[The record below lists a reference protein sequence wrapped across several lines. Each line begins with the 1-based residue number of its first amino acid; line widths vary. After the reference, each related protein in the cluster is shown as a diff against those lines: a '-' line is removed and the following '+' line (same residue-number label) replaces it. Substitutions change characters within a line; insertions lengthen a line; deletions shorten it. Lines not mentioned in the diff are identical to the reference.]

1 MAAVEKLNFV
11 PSKSVTFM
19 PNGSKQMAELTITNE
34 SDKTVMFKM
43 KSTRPGMF
51 KMRPVYG
58 AVAPNEK
65 TVVRLIFKGL
75 KPGQE
80 APRKERFTLVCAIA
94 PSSAVDT
101 EKIWKSHKYQ
111 EKLLEGELGKK
122 KLKILFFG
130 INDNEP
136 DSEEE
141 KKEAQEKEKKGI
153 QEGDADVKD
162 KSKAQG
168 EVQKEKIVEVVK
180 KEYIKAPE
188 KKMVFVMYRDQKS
201 LSGEDEDDAD
211 AQPVDQG
218 AKTCRPA
225 ALGQGPPPATAIPAP
240 PSAAQ
245 PPPARPNSRE
255 DPGAKTCMPAKLGP
269 GPQNPPPSAAKPAPP
284 PPAAD
289 PGAKTCMPAQLG
301 PGPKAAP
308 PPPQKGPTAAQQKQM
323 QAKNDQLDA
332 KTCRVNPNFEA
343 RPAAAVQNK

>member
-65 TVVRLIFKGL
+65 
-75 KPGQE
+75 
-80 APRKERFTLVCAIA
+80 
-94 PSSAVDT
+94 
-101 EKIWKSHKYQ
+101 
-111 EKLLEGELGKK
+111 KLLEGELGKK

-136 DSEEE
+136 DSDEE

-301 PGPKAAP
+301 PGPKAPPPP

-343 RPAAAVQNK
+343 RPAAAVPNK